1 MGLTCML
8 FYLLCC
14 FCLPS
19 YCHWVVFQADA
30 VQLQGFLNVIKAAV
44 NGKKIEGVTLGP
56 LSAITTK
63 QAAKLRSKLVITSRS
78 AYPITTSFPPALETL
93 CVNGCLLRKVD
104 SRTMKLSKLVCL
116 DLSDNHISVLPEDW
130 SSLPSLAELRLA
142 KNQLSVL
149 PASMFTGRIETSL
162 AHLDL
167 SDNQLQMLNAALCS
181 LCNLAVLKLDRN
193 RLVSLPLGI
202 GKLTRLVQLSA
213 SENQLKTLPG
223 DFDRLAL
230 NSLDLSQNPLAEDT
244 PTTVVP
250 CDDEADVPTLFELAA
265 RCVKNQR

>member
-1 MGLTCML
+1 M
-8 FYLLCC
+8 
-14 FCLPS
+14 
-19 YCHWVVFQADA
+19 
-30 VQLQGFLNVIKAAV
+30 IKAAV
-44 NGKKIEGVTLGP
+44 NGKKIEGLTLGP

-93 CVNGCLLRKVD
+93 CVNACLLRKVD
-104 SRTMKLSKLVCL
+104 SRIMKLSKLVCL

-130 SSLPSLAELRLA
+130 NSLPSLAELKLA

-149 PASMFTGRIETSL
+149 PATMFTVRIQTSL

-167 SDNQLQMLNAALCS
+167 SDNQLQMLTSALCGLS
-181 LCNLAVLKLDRN
+181 NLAVLKLDRN
-193 RLVSLPLGI
+193 RLVSLPSGI
-202 GKLTRLVQLSA
+202 GKLSRLVQLSA

-230 NSLDLSQNPLAEDT
+230 NSLDLSQNPLADDV

-250 CDDEADVPTLFELAA
+250 CDNGADVPTLFELAA
-265 RCVKNQR
+265 RCVRNHR

>member
-1 MGLTCML
+1 MM
-8 FYLLCC
+8 
-14 FCLPS
+14 
-19 YCHWVVFQADA
+19 FQADA

-44 NGKKIEGVTLGP
+44 NGKKIEGLTLGP
-56 LSAITTK
+56 LSAMNTK

-104 SRTMKLSKLVCL
+104 SRIMKLSKLVCL
-116 DLSDNHISVLPEDW
+116 DLSDNHISVLPEVW
-130 SSLPSLAELRLA
+130 NSLPSLAELRLA
-142 KNQLSVL
+142 KNHLLNL
-149 PASMFTGRIETSL
+149 PASMFIGTLQTSL

-167 SDNQLQMLNAALCS
+167 SDNHLESLNAAAHS
-181 LCNLAVLKLDRN
+181 LSKLAVLKLDRN
-193 RLVSLPLGI
+193 RLLSLPSGI

-223 DFDRLAL
+223 DFDRLTL
-230 NSLDLSQNPLAEDT
+230 NSLDLSLNPLAVDV

-250 CDDEADVPTLFELAA
+250 CDDGADVPSLFELAA